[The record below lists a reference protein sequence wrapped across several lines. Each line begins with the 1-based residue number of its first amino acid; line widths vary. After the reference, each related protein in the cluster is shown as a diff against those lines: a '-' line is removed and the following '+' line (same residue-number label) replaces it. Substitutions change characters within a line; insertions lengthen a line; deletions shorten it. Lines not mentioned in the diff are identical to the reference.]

1 MEVSTRNETEGKFS
15 SVYEEVSR
23 NQERK
28 GMEETIL
35 IVVCEHVQE
44 MGKQQSPA
52 QVKAQPKKRRAVIR
66 VESAETQD
74 YVSEPQGLRERDTKK
89 RWRS

>member
-1 MEVSTRNETEGKFS
+1 
-15 SVYEEVSR
+15 
-23 NQERK
+23 
-28 GMEETIL
+28 MEETIL

-74 YVSEPQGLRERDTKK
+74 YVSEPQGLRERETRRRDGGVSFISSAVSGP
-89 RWRS
+89 R